1 MKILVKI
8 CGITDEEGLDAAIE
22 AGADMVGFVFFPP
35 SPRSLSIEQV
45 AELTQFMPE
54 EVKRVGLFV
63 DPEDSLLDQAM
74 NHLRL
79 DLFQFHGN
87 ESPERVEAVRLEYGM
102 PVMKAIPGAEEADI
116 ARAEAYLGIADW
128 LLFDAKAPQG
138 ADRPGGHGRSF
149 DWKLLKG
156 RKWGRTPWMLA
167 GGLSA
172 ENVIE
177 AVRQSG
183 AKAIDV
189 SSGVEISPGIKD
201 PARIQALMDALGP
214 LRG

>member
-1 MKILVKI
+1 MGVLVKI
-8 CGITDEEGLDAAIE
+8 CGLTEEEGIDAAIQ

-35 SPRSLSIEQV
+35 SPRAVSVEQV

-54 EVKRVGLFV
+54 EIKRVGLFV
-63 DPEDSLLDQAM
+63 DPDDALLDQVM
-74 NHLRL
+74 NNLRL

-102 PVMKAIPGAEEADI
+102 PIMKAIPVAEEADI

-128 LLFDAKAPQG
+128 LLFDAKAPKG
-138 ADRPGGHGRSF
+138 ADRPGGHGISF
-149 DWKLLKG
+149 DWKMLKG

-172 ENVIE
+172 ANVAE

-189 SSGVEISPGIKD
+189 SSGVESAPGIKD
-201 PARIQALMDALGP
+201 PAKIQALMDALKP
-214 LRG
+214 LR